1 MIKFPVDL
9 TSAPY
14 SIIAAGV
21 QLPPQRITF
30 PFSLITDGPGGMN
43 QLTPGWLLQYSPY
56 TIARSEVK
64 FANRRTAR
72 RHDFYTGW
80 KILRGGVMD
89 MMSDAR
95 DALASAGE
103 GQQRQSAGE
112 GGSNAFKKVYK
123 TDRAVVGLGAN
134 QLTEQGRLIGMRAY
148 TSALQRYALR
158 GLLDRLVGLAKE
170 DPTGGPLS
178 PTEGLR
184 RVGLDEGQ
192 LRAAAASATAAI
204 VAQSARPSVNWPVLP
219 WNEADASWEHQRGM
233 LLRELPSILLG
244 GGDGSE
250 NGDNNG
256 SAAILSALLRKCVEL
271 EDDHAKRVYDSKSR
285 DDVRGAATVP
295 GYRDVHVSAESDPVV
310 LMTRKDADDV
320 RRDVRMVENA
330 LGGGMA
336 RSRL

>member
-1 MIKFPVDL
+1 
-9 TSAPY
+9 
-14 SIIAAGV
+14 
-21 QLPPQRITF
+21 
-30 PFSLITDGPGGMN
+30 
-43 QLTPGWLLQYSPY
+43 
-56 TIARSEVK
+56 
-64 FANRRTAR
+64 
-72 RHDFYTGW
+72 
-80 KILRGGVMD
+80 

-95 DALASAGE
+95 DALASAGGE
-103 GQQRQSAGE
+103 GRQRQSAGE
-112 GGSNAFKKVYK
+112 GGSNATKKVYK
-123 TDRAVVGLGAN
+123 TGGAVVGLGAN

-184 RVGLDEGQ
+184 RVGLDEGH
-192 LRAAAASATAAI
+192 LRTAAAASATTAI
-204 VAQSARPSVNWPVLP
+204 VAQSTRPSVNWPVLP

-244 GGDGSE
+244 GGNGSE
-250 NGDNNG
+250 NGDDNG

-320 RRDVRMVENA
+320 RRDVRMVEDA